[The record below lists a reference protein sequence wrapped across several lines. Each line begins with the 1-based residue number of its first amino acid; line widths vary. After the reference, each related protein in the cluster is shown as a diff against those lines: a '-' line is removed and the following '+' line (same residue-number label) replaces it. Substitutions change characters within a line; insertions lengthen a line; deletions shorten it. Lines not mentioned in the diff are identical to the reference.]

1 MSTMSASGDWLLKI
15 ISGPHQGAEVLLKP
29 GRLVVGSHPDCDL
42 VLHDV
47 LVAAQHFAL
56 TLEKGVLTVEP
67 LEGRVFTQGKRVEAR
82 GTVRE
87 FGFVTAGTTHLVLGP
102 AAARWPLLSAADVP
116 VLEKEPVAA
125 PAEAKPP
132 AAAAVPGAAD
142 KTAAATGA
150 SPKGPS
156 PEQRRR
162 AWYVAGFGGVMLLV
176 WLALWFY
183 WAPPPVPPPTPAV
196 RERAELALR
205 SRPEGQSLTLEEQ
218 GGTWVVSGY
227 VDSEVAYRELSTA
240 LRLEAPEVSQRFWST
255 PRLLESAR
263 AFLAER
269 KLTLDA
275 TAEGPGE
282 LRIQGTVRSAAEW
295 SRIRQ
300 LLLAEIPGLQ
310 RIRDDVLYTAAT
322 SAPALR
328 VESTAAL
335 PRVMA
340 GEPAATPTVVGLK
353 DLGDGQGWIRL
364 SDGAVLFRGARLP
377 DGTRLVAVRGEQA
390 LLEKGGATYA
400 VTLGAEFN
408 PAQWK
413 AIPAT
418 PAADPAPPS
427 DRPVAASER
436 SPTPNG

>member
-1 MSTMSASGDWLLKI
+1 MSASGDWLLKI

-125 PAEAKPP
+125 PAEVKPP

-340 GEPAATPTVVGLK
+340 GEPAAMPTVVGLK

-364 SDGAVLFRGARLP
+364 SDGVVLFRGARLP

>member
-1 MSTMSASGDWLLKI
+1 MSASGDWLLKI

-116 VLEKEPVAA
+116 ALEKEPVVA
-125 PAEAKPP
+125 PAEVKTT
-132 AAAAVPGAAD
+132 AAAAVPGASD
-142 KTAAATGA
+142 KTPTATGIPA
-150 SPKGPS
+150 KGPS

-162 AWYVAGFGGVMLLV
+162 AWFVAGFGGVLLLV

-183 WAPPPVPPPTPAV
+183 WAPTPVTPPTPGV

-205 SRPEGQSLTLEEQ
+205 ARPEGQSLTLEDQ

-255 PRLLESAR
+255 PRLVESAR

-269 KLTLDA
+269 KLALDA
-275 TAEGPGE
+275 VAEAPGE
-282 LRIQGTVRSAAEW
+282 LRIQGSVRSAAEW
-295 SRIRQ
+295 SRVRQ

-310 RIRDDVLYTAAT
+310 RIREDVLYTAT
-322 SAPALR
+322 PSTPTLR

-335 PRVMA
+335 PRTGVV
-340 GEPAATPTVVGLK
+340 EPAAMPTVIGLK

-408 PAQWK
+408 PARWK
-413 AIPAT
+413 ALPAT
-418 PAADPAPPS
+418 PAPEPAPPS
-427 DRPVAASER
+427 DRPVAAADR
-436 SPTPNG
+436 SSTPNG

>member
-1 MSTMSASGDWLLKI
+1 MSASGDWLLKI

-125 PAEAKPP
+125 PAEVKPP

-218 GGTWVVSGY
+218 GGTWIVSGY

-340 GEPAATPTVVGLK
+340 GEPAAMPTVVGLK